1 MAHVNFVL
9 VPIKAL
15 AQGKSRLSALLSDAQ
30 RYSLSQAMLRDVLA
44 QLRRAATVDRF
55 GVVTSDHSLLDIARG
70 LGAEAIDEGHPRGL
84 NGAVAIG
91 AEFCLQQG
99 GTTLLVLL
107 SDLPLV
113 TSEDIDLLLCEV
125 TDEPE
130 VLLVTCKEGEGTNAL
145 LRTPPLVIPTCFGGP
160 SLNAHQVRARE
171 GNVACRVIEAPR
183 IAFDIDSVED
193 LKLFASKPTA
203 THTYQA
209 LQDLD
214 VLPALGVDPSSG

>member
-1 MAHVNFVL
+1 M
-9 VPIKAL
+9 
-15 AQGKSRLSALLSDAQ
+15 
-30 RYSLSQAMLRDVLA
+30 
-44 QLRRAATVDRF
+44 
-55 GVVTSDHSLLDIARG
+55 
-70 LGAEAIDEGHPRGL
+70 
-84 NGAVAIG
+84 
-91 AEFCLQQG
+91 
-99 GTTLLVLL
+99 
-107 SDLPLV
+107 
-113 TSEDIDLLLCEV
+113 
-125 TDEPE
+125 
-130 VLLVTCKEGEGTNAL
+130 TCKEGEGTNAL

>member
-1 MAHVNFVL
+1 MNFVL

-15 AQGKSRLSALLSDAQ
+15 AQGKSRLAALLSDAQ
-30 RYSLSQAMLRDVLA
+30 RHTLSQAMLRDVLT

-55 GVVTSDHSLLDIARG
+55 GVVTSDPTLLELARG
-70 LGAEAIDEGHPRGL
+70 LGADAIDEGHPRGL
-84 NGAVAIG
+84 NGAVAVG
-91 AEFCLQQG
+91 EAFCLQQG
-99 GTTLLVLL
+99 STTLLVLL

-113 TSEDIDLLLCEV
+113 TSEDVDLLLCEA

-160 SLNAHQVRARE
+160 SLDAHQAQARQ
-171 GNVACRVIEAPR
+171 GNIACRVIEAPR

-193 LKLFASKPTA
+193 LTLFASEPTA

-209 LQDLD
+209 LQDLE
-214 VLPALGVDPSSG
+214 VLPALGVDPPLG

>member
-113 TSEDIDLLLCEV
+113 TSEDIDLLLCEA

-130 VLLVTCKEGEGTNAL
+130 VLLVTCKEGAGTNAL

-193 LKLFASKPTA
+193 LKLFASTPTA

>member
-55 GVVTSDHSLLDIARG
+55 GVVTSDHILLDIARG

-113 TSEDIDLLLCEV
+113 TSEDIDLLLCEA

-160 SLNAHQVRARE
+160 SLNAHQAQARE